1 MPKTTTAIKPPEE
14 LRAAFA
20 RARRMPQMLEVRDQ
34 VRLALRAT
42 SDAMDDDGDEGQS
55 DAELTALWTQ
65 LRALL
70 EEIDGR
76 ISRAATIADL
86 ERRAAGDP
94 LGGSGDATWDRQQA
108 EFSIVRAVAAAI
120 GISGVDAGRERET
133 SAELARRSERS
144 FGGIPVPV
152 RALSVNQAMASV
164 LGRRSIERRVIT
176 TELPA
181 GGPGGSLI
189 GTFLDPT
196 QYIDV
201 LRPAMVVRGLG
212 ARVLSDMRSNVDLPR
227 LSGATTYGWFA
238 ENSAIPTSDET
249 FDRVQL
255 RPRHA
260 GAILTVSRNMLQQ
273 STPDIEAIIRDD
285 LAQVLARAVDSAAIM
300 GPAGSAVQPTGI
312 IYNPDVLTLL
322 TAEPSYDGL
331 VDLTSLISTQNA
343 LQGSLGWVA
352 NMGTRGALLKLK
364 DQYGRPYGLE
374 ILGQGYPF
382 GFSNLARDATNSNPL
397 VFGNW
402 NDLILAFW
410 SEIDLLVNPYADS
423 AFSTGNV
430 QLRGAMTLDVE
441 LRHPESFSW
450 MQLTV
455 PALPTLRRDVRIMNA
470 QASSRPPAK

>member
-1 MPKTTTAIKPPEE
+1 MPKTTTAIKSPDE
-14 LRAAFA
+14 LRALFA
-20 RARRMPQMLEVRDQ
+20 RARRMPAMLEVRDQ
-34 VRLALRAT
+34 VRVALRAT
-42 SDAMDDDGDEGQS
+42 SDAMDDEGDDGQS
-55 DAELTALWTQ
+55 DAELNALWTQ
-65 LRALL
+65 LKALL

-94 LGGSGDATWDRQQA
+94 IGGTGDATWDRQQA

-144 FGGIPVPV
+144 FAGIPIPL
-152 RALSVNQAMASV
+152 RALSVNAQMAEA
-164 LGRRSIERRVIT
+164 LGRRNVERRVIT
-176 TELPA
+176 STLPA

-212 ARVLSDMRSNVDLPR
+212 ARVISDMRSNVDLPR

-285 LAQVLARAVDSAAIM
+285 LAQVLARAVDRAAIM
-300 GPAGSAVQPTGI
+300 GPAGSAVQPQGI
-312 IYNPDVLTLL
+312 IYNPEVAALVTI
-322 TAEPSYDGL
+322 EPSYDAM
-331 VDLTSLISTQNA
+331 VEITTLISTQNA
-343 LQGSLGWVA
+343 LAGSLGWA
-352 NMGTRGALLKLK
+352 TNMATRGTLLKVK
-364 DQYGRPYGLE
+364 DNYGRPFGLD
-374 ILGQGYPF
+374 IMGQGYPF
-382 GFSNLARDATNSNPL
+382 GFSNLAGDVTNPNPI

-423 AFSTGNV
+423 AFSVGNV

-441 LRHPESFSW
+441 LRHPESFAW
-450 MQLTV
+450 CPFNV
-455 PALPTLRRDVRIMNA
+455 PAPVIGVTPRR
-470 QASSRPPAK
+470 RPSGK

>member
-1 MPKTTTAIKPPEE
+1 M
-14 LRAAFA
+14 
-20 RARRMPQMLEVRDQ
+20 
-34 VRLALRAT
+34 
-42 SDAMDDDGDEGQS
+42 
-55 DAELTALWTQ
+55 AE
-65 LRALL
+65 
-70 EEIDGR
+70 
-76 ISRAATIADL
+76 
-86 ERRAAGDP
+86 
-94 LGGSGDATWDRQQA
+94 
-108 EFSIVRAVAAAI
+108 
-120 GISGVDAGRERET
+120 
-133 SAELARRSERS
+133 
-144 FGGIPVPV
+144 
-152 RALSVNQAMASV
+152 V
-164 LGRRSIERRVIT
+164 LGRRNIERRVIT
-176 TELPA
+176 STLPA

-212 ARVLSDMRSNVDLPR
+212 ARVISDMRSNVDLPR

-300 GPAGSAVQPTGI
+300 GPAGSAITPQGI
-312 IYNPDVLTLL
+312 IYNPEVASLVTI
-322 TAEPSYDGL
+322 EPSYDAM
-331 VDLTSLISTQNA
+331 VEITTLISTQNA
-343 LQGSLGWVA
+343 LMGALGWAA
-352 NMGTRGALLKLK
+352 NMATRGALLKVK
-364 DQYGRPYGLE
+364 DNYGRPFGLD
-374 ILGQGYPF
+374 IMGQGYPF
-382 GFSNLARDATNSNPL
+382 GFSNLAGDVTNPNPI

-423 AFSTGNV
+423 AFSMGNV

-441 LRHPESFSW
+441 LRHPESFAW
-450 MQLTV
+450 CPFIV
-455 PALPTLRRDVRIMNA
+455 PAPVPGVTPRR
-470 QASSRPPAK
+470 RPSGK